1 MRAACLQK
9 DAGGKAERVCT
20 AVRESS
26 REEGQSNKLHATSAR
41 PFRREGKWKMG
52 MDLTWAT
59 ELREGIQSILLQL
72 ATCVFKE
79 PAFSKIE
86 LQK

>member
-1 MRAACLQK
+1 
-9 DAGGKAERVCT
+9 
-20 AVRESS
+20 
-26 REEGQSNKLHATSAR
+26 
-41 PFRREGKWKMG
+41 MG

-86 LQK
+86 LQN